1 MRPISVTLE
10 GFGSYKNKV
19 VFPLDTFG
27 KDSLYLIT
35 GNTGAGKTTLFD
47 AICFALYG
55 VSSGGRRE
63 PNEMQFQNG
72 EEEVPTSV
80 ELIFEVGGRTYG
92 INRFFHVVKSRKD
105 KLDAEGNVIENPP
118 KEVKVK
124 AKFWW
129 VEPMTD
135 VERVPLI
142 KVSDINTKVK
152 ELLCLENGQF
162 TQIAMIPQGSFQD
175 VLLKK
180 SEDRMKVLQR
190 IFRTEK
196 YEKVQAR
203 LDKEVLQLQQDIK
216 SATKEL
222 ERVEASMEFLDVGET
237 WVSDFW
243 GHVQRGEV
251 PRSEEVSLWTK
262 VQGEYERQLE
272 RHTEQGEE
280 AFLALGVIRDYFT
293 KLEEYKSLLKKREEN
308 DRKSKNQKTVI
319 EKVTLDKEKT
329 VLFPEEI
336 ETLKVRQSEIKKQLD
351 LLAQLEKEEQ
361 ILTRKQEDVGKTTA
375 QEATL
380 QREVNTI
387 REGLEQ
393 EKEYVTSFEGLDIQR
408 TTLEQTVEATREREN
423 QWAVLEGSLVEL
435 SKMEQKK
442 QKAKEVYQKYSEG
455 YQKAKSEQETQYK
468 IYLDEQAGVL
478 AEQLEE
484 GKPCL
489 VCGSL
494 EHPNPAKKGVSAP
507 TAEQLDLLA
516 QETEEKKLK
525 WEEAS
530 RTAERVNLGFGE
542 VLTRVKEQGKQCL
555 GCEEVE
561 ALPNLLEKSRS
572 SSTLAQDN
580 ALLLALVQQQQQWQ
594 KRKDGLPLW
603 EQKLST
609 ALENHKLIYGKR
621 VELETAVTEQGRFL
635 EKQRATLEGLD
646 GKALK
651 EEQIQ
656 CERVRLEKET
666 GLRDTEFAWTQAL
679 EQLRRLEGEAEGLA
693 QGTDFSLEL
702 EKEAEYQQQR
712 EKWEGVVATSQEQ
725 RQKLFAVVQQNGK
738 WLPQLAEAVALVE
751 RLEKRSHW
759 MAPLREAAL
768 GMESANLKMP
778 FEIYVQRHYFD
789 KVLLEA
795 NIALQEMNGRYEM
808 ICNEEKGDGKKVGLG
823 ISVLDVDTQVVRAG
837 KTLSGGETFQASLA
851 LALGLSAVISQTTQS
866 PPVESLF
873 LDEGF
878 DALDGESLKLAV
890 KTLEDLAYAGRT
902 IGIIS
907 HVEGLK
913 EQIVKQVVIHKDHNG
928 SKVKFVQ

>member
-19 VFPLDTFG
+19 EFPLDTFG

-63 PNEMQFQNG
+63 PEEMRFQNG
-72 EEEVPTSV
+72 EDEVSTSV
-80 ELIFEVGGRTYG
+80 ELIFEVGGRAYG
-92 INRFFHVVKSRKD
+92 VRRYFHVVKSRKPKVD
-105 KLDAEGNVIENPP
+105 EEGNVLENQP

-124 AKFWW
+124 AEFWW
-129 VEPMTD
+129 VNPMTD
-135 VERVPLI
+135 VERAPLV
-142 KVSDINTKVK
+142 KPSDIGKKVE
-152 ELLCLENGQF
+152 ELLRLEKNQF

-180 SEDRMKVLQR
+180 SEERMKVLQR

-196 YEKVQAR
+196 YEKVQSR
-203 LDKEVLQLQQDIK
+203 LDKEVLQLQQEIK
-216 SATKEL
+216 TATTEL
-222 ERVEASMEFLDVGET
+222 VRLEGSMEFLDVGER

-243 GHVQRGEV
+243 EHVQTGKV
-251 PRSEEVSLWTK
+251 PQSEEVSLWTK
-262 VQGEYERQLE
+262 VQEEFGRQLE
-272 RHTEQGEE
+272 RHTEQGENALLE
-280 AFLALGVIRDYFT
+280 LGVIRDYFT
-293 KLEEYKSLLKKREEN
+293 KLEDYKSLVKKREEN
-308 DRKSKNQKTVI
+308 DHKLKNQKTVI
-319 EKVTLDKEKT
+319 EKVELDKEKM
-329 VLFPEEI
+329 VLFPQEI

-351 LLAQLEKEEQ
+351 LLAQLEKDEQ
-361 ILTRKQEDVGKTTA
+361 ILKHKQEDVAKTLEK
-375 QEATL
+375 EATL
-380 QREVNTI
+380 QREMDTT

-393 EKEYVTSFEGLDIQR
+393 EKAYVKSCEGLDIQR
-408 TTLEQTVEATREREN
+408 TTLEQTVEATQEREN
-423 QWAVLEGSLVEL
+423 QWAVLDVSLMEL
-435 SKMEQKK
+435 KKMEQKK
-442 QKAKEVYQKYSEG
+442 QKAKGVYQKYSDG
-455 YQKAKSEQETQYK
+455 YQKAKLEQETQYK

-494 EHPNPAKKGVSAP
+494 EHPNPAKKGVTAP
-507 TAEQLDLLA
+507 TAEQLDELA

-542 VLTRVKEQGKQCL
+542 VLARVKEQGKQCL
-555 GCEEVE
+555 GSEEVE
-561 ALPNLLEKSRS
+561 MLPNLLEKSRS
-572 SSTLAQDN
+572 NSTVAQDK
-580 ALLLALVQQQQQWQ
+580 ALLLALVEQQQQWQ

-609 ALENHKLIYGKR
+609 VLENHKLIYGKR

-635 EKQRATLEGLD
+635 EKQRATLQGFD

-651 EEQIQ
+651 EEQAQ

-666 GLRDTEFAWTQAL
+666 GLRVTEQGWTEAL

-693 QGTDFSLEL
+693 QGTDFSQEL
-702 EKEAEYQQQR
+702 EKEEEYLQQR
-712 EKWEGVVATSQEQ
+712 EKWEQVVATSQDQ
-725 RQKLFAVVQQNGK
+725 TQKLFAVVQQNGK
-738 WLPQLAEAVALVE
+738 LLPQLADAVALVE
-751 RLEKRSHW
+751 KLEKRALW
-759 MAPLREAAL
+759 MVPLREAAL
-768 GMESANLKMP
+768 GMENANLKMP

-823 ISVLDVDTQVVRAG
+823 ISVLDVDTQVVRTG

-851 LALGLSAVISQTTQS
+851 LALGLSAVIAQTTQS

-890 KTLEDLAYAGRT
+890 RTLEELAYAGRT